1 MKAIY
6 LCLLTFLATIT
17 IHAQTANGFGFKGG
31 LNYNSNGS
39 YYESALSAAENPDS
53 NVGFHFGVFA
63 KFGGFLF
70 AKPELVYTST
80 KSDYSDGTFKMH
92 KIDAPLLG
100 GVRLLKFLNVFAGPS
115 FQYIIDSD
123 FDNKN
128 IDNIENDITV
138 GLNIGVGFNL
148 KKIGIDLR
156 YERGFSKNEATII
169 SDNGIN
175 IGTLDTRPEQLI
187 LSLSFVL

>member
-1 MKAIY
+1 MRFFFLSIVT
-6 LCLLTFLATIT
+6 LLFSIG
-17 IHAQTANGFGFKGG
+17 IHAQNANGFGFKGG
-31 LNYNSNGS
+31 LNYNTNGN
-39 YYESALSAAENPDS
+39 YYESAISAAENPDG

-63 KFGGFLF
+63 KFGGFIF
-70 AKPELVYTST
+70 AKPELVYTIT
-80 KSDYSDGTFKMH
+80 KSDYSDGTFKMQ

-115 FQYIIDSD
+115 FQYIIESD

-128 IDNIENDITV
+128 IRDIENDITV
-138 GLNIGVGFNL
+138 GLNIGVGFSL

-156 YERGFSKNEATII
+156 YECGFSENEATII
-169 SDNGIN
+169 SDNGLN
-175 IGTLDTRPEQLI
+175 IGTLDTRQEQLI

>member
-6 LCLLTFLATIT
+6 LCLFTFFMAIG
-17 IHAQTANGFGFKGG
+17 IHAQSANGFGFKGG

-39 YYESALSAAENPDS
+39 YYESAISAAENPDG
-53 NVGFHFGVFA
+53 NVGYHFGVFA

-80 KSDYSDGTFKMH
+80 KSDYSDGTFKMQ
-92 KIDAPLLG
+92 KIDAPLLA
-100 GVRLLKFLNVFAGPS
+100 GVKLLEFLNVFAGPS

-123 FDNKN
+123 FDNN
-128 IDNIENDITV
+128 DIRDIENDITV
-138 GLNIGVGFNL
+138 GLNIGVGFSL

-156 YERGFSKNEATII
+156 YERGFSNNEATII
-169 SDNGIN
+169 NDNNLN
-175 IGTLDTRPEQLI
+175 IGRLDTRPEQFI
-187 LSLSFVL
+187 LSLSLIL

>member
-1 MKAIY
+1 MRIIFFSIIAFFSCF
-6 LCLLTFLATIT
+6 CLQG
-17 IHAQTANGFGFKGG
+17 QTANGFGFKGG
-31 LNYNSNGS
+31 LNYNTNGN
-39 YYESALSAAENPDS
+39 YFESAISAAENPDG
-53 NVGFHFGVFA
+53 NIGFHFGVFA

-70 AKPELVYTST
+70 AKPELVFTST
-80 KSDYSDGTFKMH
+80 KSDYEDGTFKMQ

-100 GVRLLKFLNVFAGPS
+100 GIRVLKFLNVFAGPS

-123 FDNKN
+123 FDNRN

-138 GLNIGVGFNL
+138 GLNIGVGFSL

-156 YERGFSKNEATII
+156 YERGFSSNEATII

>member
-1 MKAIY
+1 MRVI
-6 LCLLTFLATIT
+6 FLSIVTIFCGT
-17 IHAQTANGFGFKGG
+17 TLYAQTANGFGFKGG
-31 LNYNSNGS
+31 LNYNTNGN
-39 YYESALSAAENPDS
+39 YYESAISAAENPDG

-63 KFGGFLF
+63 KFGGFIF

-80 KSDYSDGTFKMH
+80 KSDYSNGTFKMQ

-100 GVRLLKFLNVFAGPS
+100 GVRILKFLNVFAGPS
-115 FQYIIDSD
+115 FQYLIDSE
-123 FDNKN
+123 FDNRN
-128 IDNIENDITV
+128 IRNIENDITV
-138 GLNIGVGFNL
+138 GLNIGVGFSL

-156 YERGFSKNEATII
+156 YERGFSENEATII
-169 SDNGIN
+169 NDNGLN